1 MKTLHIVR
9 HGKSSWD
16 LPGISDID
24 RPLIEKGVQ
33 NNYVMAEKLK
43 TKFEKPQLILSSPAI
58 RAIHTTIIFARVLNV
73 SVEIIQFRNNIYES
87 DPSFIFEIIEEVP
100 ININNLMVFGHN
112 PTFTDFANHFLL
124 PKIDNL
130 RTSGIVS
137 LQFNSKNWHIKNV
150 KPILS
155 EVDYPKIN

>member
-33 NNYVMAEKLK
+33 NNYVMAERLK
-43 TKFEKPQLILSSPAI
+43 AKFEKPQLILSSPAI
-58 RAIHTTIIFARVLNV
+58 RAIHTAIIFARILNV
-73 SVEIIQFRNNIYES
+73 SVEFIQFRNNIYES
-87 DPSFIFEIIEEVP
+87 EPSFIFEIIEEAP
-100 ININNLMVFGHN
+100 ININNLMIFGHN
-112 PTFTDFANHFLL
+112 PTFTDFANHFLI

-130 RTSGIVS
+130 PTSGIVS

-150 KPILS
+150 KPILR